1 MCVILS
7 IILYRV
13 QAVTGLN
20 TVAQLAGRVAG
31 GSEGLAD
38 VARARH
44 QGNKEKCRRIP
55 HFDVGVSDQ
64 IHLHPLRQG
73 AEQPGL
79 GVPGQRKPDMKLLTK
94 YGQGLTCSW

>member
-1 MCVILS
+1 MCVISS

-13 QAVTGLN
+13 QAVTGLD

-31 GSEGLAD
+31 CSEGLAD
-38 VARARH
+38 VAGARH
-44 QGNKEKCRRIP
+44 QGNKEEGRRIP

-64 IHLHPLRQG
+64 VHLHPLRQG

-79 GVPGQRKPDMKLLTK
+79 GVPGQKNMT
-94 YGQGLTCSW
+94 